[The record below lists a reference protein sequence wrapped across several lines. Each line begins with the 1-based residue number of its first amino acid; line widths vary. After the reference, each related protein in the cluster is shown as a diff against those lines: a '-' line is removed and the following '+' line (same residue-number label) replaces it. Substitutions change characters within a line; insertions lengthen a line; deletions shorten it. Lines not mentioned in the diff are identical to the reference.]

1 MKYALISP
9 NEIAQT
15 GYRVADTS
23 INPFEVA
30 SPLFWVECADEVITD
45 VYWYDPTN
53 GSFKLTPILEPEP
66 FVPQPQPISEGAQ
79 TL

>member
-15 GYRVADTS
+15 GYRVADTAAT
-23 INPFEVA
+23 PFEVA
-30 SPLFWVECADEVITD
+30 PPLFWVECADNVETD
-45 VYWYDPTN
+45 VYWYNPQTQ
-53 GSFKLTPILEPEP
+53 GLELTPVPEPEP
-66 FVPQPQPISEGAQ
+66 LPQQAQPISQGAQ

>member
-15 GYRVADTS
+15 GYRVADTTAA
-23 INPFEVA
+23 PFEVA
-30 SPLFWVECADEVITD
+30 PPLFWIECADEIETD
-45 VYWYDPTN
+45 VYWYDPQTQ
-53 GSFKLTPILEPEP
+53 SFGLTPEPEP
-66 FVPQPQPISEGAQ
+66 QVVVQQAQPISQGAQ